1 MHGFIKDITS
11 DLKSIGLST
20 FGEKCNI
27 LSKNQQLLEN
37 YEISVLGIK

>member
-11 DLKSIGLST
+11 NLKSIGLST

-27 LSKNQQLLEN
+27 FQKNQQFFAN
-37 YEISVLGIK
+37 YEISVCGIK